1 MGPDFLHTPIEFLKG
16 VGPAKSEILK
26 KELNISTFYD
36 LLNHFP
42 FRYIDR
48 SVFYKISDLQENM
61 PFIQIKGILGPFE
74 EVGTGKGKRL
84 TAEFYDKTGSIDLV
98 WFQSQKWI
106 RENYVPGNAYIVFGK
121 PGVFKGRF
129 NIVHPEL
136 DVLDKPNVQGG
147 LQAVYPLT
155 EKLKAKNIQNRQLVQ
170 MVSHLIHH
178 PSFKMEEIYPPTMVQ
193 RLGLINRESAFRQI
207 HMPTSNAERVAAE
220 RRLKFDELFALQLR
234 IVRLKLRNKKVYKG
248 IPFIKVGDYF
258 NQYYH
263 QLLPFELT
271 HAQKRVI
278 REIRKDL
285 QTGKQMNRLLQ
296 GDVGSGKSIV
306 ALLLMLI
313 AADNETQS
321 SLMAPTEILATQHYE
336 NMREGIEAIGLKVAL
351 LTGSTKQSE
360 RKRILAET
368 ENGQIHILIGTH
380 ALIEDRVKM
389 KRQGLVIIDE
399 QHRFGVAQRA
409 KMWEKS
415 EEVPHILVMT
425 ATPIPRT
432 LAMTVYGDLD
442 VSIIDEL
449 PVGRKQIKTMVKNEA
464 NRMDLFE
471 FIKTQ
476 IKQGRQVYVVYPLI
490 EESEKLDYLSLMEGY
505 ELFQTFFPRPE
516 YQPDIIHGKMKPSEK
531 DFVMERFKLGQIDI
545 LISTTVIEVGINV
558 PNATVMV
565 IENAE
570 RFGLSQLHQLRGRV
584 GRGSDQ
590 SYCIL
595 MCGQKLSADGRARL
609 KAMVSTTDGFK
620 LAELD
625 LKLRGPGNIE
635 GTQQSGLV
643 DLKIASLVDDE
654 ELMKLARF
662 EAEQLLNRDPTL
674 SDPAFS
680 GLRRHLTAQGP
691 KTDWSQIA

>member
-1 MGPDFLHTPIEFLKG
+1 MGPDFLQTSIEFLKG
-16 VGPAKSEILK
+16 VGPAKADILK
-26 KELNISTFYD
+26 KELGITTFED

-48 SVFYKISDLQENM
+48 SVFYPINALNEQM
-61 PFIQIKGILGPFE
+61 PFVQIKGILGTFE
-74 EVGTGKGKRL
+74 EVGVGKGKRL
-84 TAEFYDKTGSIDLV
+84 TAEFYDHTGSIDLV

-106 RENYVPGNAYIVFGK
+106 KDNYKPGSAWIAFGK
-121 PGVFKGRF
+121 PSAFKGQL

-136 DVLDKPNVQGG
+136 DPVDKEVTLSG

-155 EKLKAKNIQNRQLVQ
+155 EKVKAKNIQNRQ
-170 MVSHLIHH
+170 MVNMMHHLLLH
-178 PSFKMEEIYPPTMVQ
+178 PSFKMDEIYPSDMVK
-193 RLGLINRESAFRQI
+193 RLGLMSREDAYRNI
-207 HMPTSNAERVAAE
+207 HMPASNERRLAAE
-220 RRLKFDELFALQLR
+220 KRLKFDELFSLQLR

-248 IPFIKVGDYF
+248 IPFPVVGEYF

-263 QLLPFELT
+263 QILPFELT
-271 HAQKRVI
+271 EAQKRVI
-278 REIRKDL
+278 KEIRKDL

-313 AADNETQS
+313 AADNGTQS

-336 NMREGIEAIGLKVAL
+336 NMKEGLESIGIQVAL
-351 LTGSTKQSE
+351 LTGSTKPSL
-360 RKRILAET
+360 RKQILEET
-368 ENGQIHILIGTH
+368 ENGNIHILIGTH

-449 PVGRKQIKTMVKNEA
+449 PVGRKPIKTMVKNEA
-464 NRMDLFE
+464 SRMDLFE
-471 FIKTQ
+471 FIKVQ
-476 IKQGRQVYVVYPLI
+476 IKQGRQIYVVYPLI
-490 EESEKLDYLSLMEGY
+490 EESEKLDYISLMEGY
-505 ELFQTFFPRPE
+505 ELFLNFFPRPE
-516 YQPDIIHGKMKPSEK
+516 YQAEIIHGKMKAADK
-531 DFVMERFKLGQIDI
+531 DFVMDRFKNGQIDI

-643 DLKIASLVDDE
+643 DLKLASLVDDE
-654 ELMKLARF
+654 NLMKLARY
-662 EAEQLLNRDPTL
+662 EAEQLLQQDPNLT
-674 SDPAFS
+674 DPKFAR
-680 GLRRHLTAQGP
+680 LRNHLTSRGP
-691 KTDWSQIA
+691 KTDWRLIA